1 MKASEPVM
9 VYSTTHLQGLKNRLI
24 GLIDQT
30 NDERKL
36 QDCLNFLQAKPMP
49 CMFTEEEL
57 DQVIESAEIEGL
69 ASQEEV
75 DKMFSKWRH

>member
-1 MKASEPVM
+1 MKVSEPIAT
-9 VYSTTHLQGLKNRLI
+9 YNTPELQRLKNRLI

-57 DQVIESAEIEGL
+57 DQVIESAEKEGL
-69 ASQEEV
+69 ASQDEV

>member
-9 VYSTTHLQGLKNRLI
+9 AYSTAHLQGLKNRLI

-49 CMFTEEEL
+49 YMFTEEEL
-57 DQVIESAEIEGL
+57 DQVIEDAEREGL
-69 ASQEEV
+69 ASQDEV
-75 DKMFSKWRH
+75 DKMFLL